1 MEGLIPELR
10 AVLQI
15 PVATDLARQANWAA
29 YNTAV
34 EILKNTLERPGGVDI
49 ELLNTQAV
57 LGLADTRRAFLR
69 TARQWASWPD
79 ISDSTLFYAVLS
91 AFWVSLGA
99 GGCASVAEAEVLGPL
114 CAAATERM
122 GGWSTA
128 MIAGARICSTIACI
142 AAALPAPG
150 AAPQPGAPQ
159 GFGAPPELLASFAC
173 HVLALFHDRP
183 ADFPATTDEANL
195 AIERLR
201 DRLPEGRVLVVRA
214 ATHALAANC
223 FSGDAAAV
231 LAEHIRNGLA
241 SPLVPMMV
249 AGGRGRLVCGWV
261 GGLSLPPPPLP
272 VWSLWWQGRA
282 TNTPPPPH
290 PPLPAFLC
298 GRDVLQARLE
308 VRRAVARAPGRPGE
322 SLEEWRGAA
331 VTATRLCWD
340 PLPLS
345 LLLPHRCTASRRS
358 ST

>member
-15 PVATDLARQANWAA
+15 PVATDHARQANWAA

-49 ELLNTQAV
+49 ELLNTPAV

-69 TARQWASWPD
+69 TARQWASWSD

-122 GGWSTA
+122 GGWATA

-150 AAPQPGAPQ
+150 VAPPPGAPQ

-201 DRLPEGRVLVVRA
+201 DRLPEGRVLVVQA

-249 AGGRGRLVCGWV
+249 AGGR
-261 GGLSLPPPPLP
+261 
-272 VWSLWWQGRA
+272 A
-282 TNTPPPPH
+282 
-290 PPLPAFLC
+290 
-298 GRDVLQARLE
+298 
-308 VRRAVARAPGRPGE
+308 
-322 SLEEWRGAA
+322 
-331 VTATRLCWD
+331 
-340 PLPLS
+340 
-345 LLLPHRCTASRRS
+345 LLLGHLEWLLR
-358 ST
+358 